1 MDEYHERGILKGRLT
16 WNDTFVEDRLGVE
29 TAAFIEQRDYDYG
42 VLSGN
47 TSSGLSINDYFNLNS
62 SSGSVVA
69 TNSITKYKTRSVF
82 GNATVSFDD
91 TYFLD
96 LSLRN
101 DWDSRLPS
109 SKNSYLYGG
118 VSASVML
125 SQFINAEWLN
135 FWKLHASIAQVGSTL
150 DACQTTYTYNAQR
163 KYNTTATLRQSLT
176 QLKQQIKPTISTS
189 YEVGTEFRMF
199 KNRLRGDISKWKKFN
214 ATLRMLMAIKL
225 ADVAPTV
232 GKERFAKAYADGGM
246 VDVGDG
252 LNYTFSTNTNVED
265 GSTHTYY
272 AWFYYVGNAGYAQ
285 RGLGFSPNK
294 FIVDGLKEYKDP
306 RMFTYFTTNGYLGQ
320 VVDADG
326 NAVDPESFD
335 SYNGVTYGLI
345 SNDAVRAEAENACS
359 VADKYCEINAAY
371 GLITTARCLLVEAE
385 AAQLGWISESAS
397 TLYEAGIRASFDYNG
412 ATGVDDYIAA
422 HPLPSDKTNA
432 LKEIVM
438 QRWFDGFLTD
448 EIEIWS
454 DWRRYN
460 VPSLPLTEYQKE
472 SCKAETYPYSLIYYD
487 DDRNYNIDNYNECIN
502 TYFSGN
508 DSRWQRIWWDVADN
522 E

>member
-1 MDEYHERGILKGRLT
+1 MKNKIFATIASLALIATSCDFSDFGDINVNPNSPSQPNTGMLFTYACMYARNFIMTSNSYDPWPVLYTGYIAECKNNQYGGLTTTESFNTRDYYLRVMRQLNTIVSLNEDEATANEVYVTAFGSSTNQIAAATTLKAFYMMTLT
-16 WNDTFVEDRLGVE
+16 DIVGPLPYSEAFKGEPDGNWTPKFDSVEDIYAQL
-29 TAAFIEQRDYDYG
+29 
-42 VLSGN
+42 
-47 TSSGLSINDYFNLNS
+47 NDELASAYSKFDE
-62 SSGSVVA
+62 SGS
-69 TNSITKYKTRSVF
+69 
-82 GNATVSFDD
+82 
-91 TYFLD
+91 
-96 LSLRN
+96 LS
-101 DWDSRLPS
+101 
-109 SKNSYLYGG
+109 SYDIFYG
-118 VSASVML
+118 
-125 SQFINAEWLN
+125 
-135 FWKLHASIAQVGSTL
+135 
-150 DACQTTYTYNAQR
+150 
-163 KYNTTATLRQSLT
+163 
-176 QLKQQIKPTISTS
+176 
-189 YEVGTEFRMF
+189 
-199 KNRLRGDISKWKKFN
+199 GDISKWKKFN

-472 SCKAETYPYSLIYYD
+472 SCKAETYPYRLIYYD